1 MNKKLKYGA
10 IALVGLA
17 LLGALVGPK
26 EGAKTNN
33 SAAANTSEQSEKE
46 RLAAEKKEFFA
57 GFDSEKLAKRMWREM
72 EESRKDGSM
81 DKTGDIPQY
90 SAASIYRDYE
100 NNEVAADGK
109 YRDKWFLVSG
119 KVSEIAKD
127 FRDKP
132 YLTFAMDSY
141 GIASVRA
148 DLFEEQIC
156 GITKGKGATS
166 CSAIERAAKI
176 KKGQAIDLECKG
188 GGMMMKTPML
198 KECLISF

>member
-1 MNKKLKYGA
+1 MNKKLKYGIA
-10 IALVGLA
+10 ILVGLA
-17 LLGALVGPK
+17 LLGMLVGPK
-26 EGAKTNN
+26 DGEKTNN
-33 SAAANTSEQSEKE
+33 AVPIKEPSERE
-46 RLAAEKKEFFA
+46 RLATEKKEFFA

-81 DKTGDIPQY
+81 DKNKDIPQY

-156 GITKGKGATS
+156 GVVKGKGVTS
-166 CSAIERAAKI
+166 CSAIDRAAKL
-176 KKGQAIDLECKG
+176 KNGQKIDIECKG

-198 KECLISF
+198 KECLISD